1 MAGVGG
7 ATTRSAAMCLVDAG
21 AGVATGGG
29 GLGEHPGYL
38 KVAEHGQ
45 EWGDSSAVADEAAS
59 EPGGREVQPI
69 HAGLELRETE
79 QLGAALHAA
88 EDTDV
93 LVPSVK
99 MVGT

>member
-1 MAGVGG
+1 M
-7 ATTRSAAMCLVDAG
+7 DAG

-38 KVAEHGQ
+38 KVAEHRQ

-59 EPGGREVQPI
+59 KPGGREVQPL
-69 HAGLELRETE
+69 HAGQELRETE

-93 LVPSVK
+93 CPECENGWNVVPSHAHGFVLI
-99 MVGT
+99 